1 MTRNELLLSSLK
13 PGLTKKDYGHIAG
26 ELAAAGY
33 LFGRRPDKYDISRDI
48 SFALSFSGGAETTTL
63 DKVVRAAEALEKAL
77 NDYID

>member
-26 ELAAAGY
+26 ELVAAGY
-33 LFGRRPDKYDISRDI
+33 LFGHRPDKYAIARDI
-48 SFALSFSGGAETTTL
+48 SFALSAGGAETTTL

-77 NDYID
+77 KDYLD